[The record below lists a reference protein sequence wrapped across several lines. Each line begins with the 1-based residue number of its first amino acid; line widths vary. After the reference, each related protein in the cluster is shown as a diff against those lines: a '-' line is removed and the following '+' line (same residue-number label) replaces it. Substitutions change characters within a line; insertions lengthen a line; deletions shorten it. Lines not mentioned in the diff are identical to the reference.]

1 MTYSVFGPI
10 HVLKESHLDQLAPL
24 WDQLEALWRQSSDS
38 NPPSEDSQNQED
50 GRVTKSDA
58 TAEESESDNHTEG
71 KDDVVN
77 NQDGRDFI
85 EELLVVEEDFKKGE
99 EVETRK
105 SDDGLGVEDFLK
117 ETIDSEEAGSSSSRD
132 VGVQT
137 KEGEESFG
145 VKETNL
151 MVDGEENGKG
161 EEVFKDYVQDGGG
174 VNQEEE
180 TMEDSGLEISEH
192 QDSVDL
198 EDFDFMKAKEDGQDA
213 KGRKVKKKGKGAKVV
228 RKAKKNGTVAAIRK
242 AKDDDE
248 GVKAIETKED
258 GEVME
263 AKTKSEEEVGSLP
276 PRVLILWTDPKLHE
290 EVRRSGPLVS
300 VDGDSG
306 CGL

>member
-38 NPPSEDSQNQED
+38 NPPLEDSQNQED

-105 SDDGLGVEDFLK
+105 SDDGLGVEDSLK
-117 ETIDSEEAGSSSSRD
+117 ETIDSREAGSSSSRD
-132 VGVQT
+132 VGIQT
-137 KEGEESFG
+137 KEGEEDFG

-161 EEVFKDYVQDGGG
+161 EEVLKEYVQDGGG

-180 TMEDSGLEISEH
+180 TTEDSGLEISEH

-213 KGRKVKKKGKGAKVV
+213 KGRKVKKKGKGAKV
-228 RKAKKNGTVAAIRK
+228 RKAKKNGTGADIRK
-242 AKDDDE
+242 AKEDGE
-248 GVKAIETKED
+248 GAKAIGAKED

-263 AKTKSEEEVGSLP
+263 SRTKSEEEVESLP
-276 PRVLILWTDPKLHE
+276 PRVLILWTDLKLHE
-290 EVRRSGPLVS
+290 EVRRLGPLVS
-300 VDGDSG
+300 MVGDSG
-306 CGL
+306 WGL

>member
-1 MTYSVFGPI
+1 MSYSVFVLI

-38 NPPSEDSQNQED
+38 NPLLEDSQNQED
-50 GRVTKSDA
+50 DRVTKSDA

-85 EELLVVEEDFKKGE
+85 EELLEVEEDFKKGE

-105 SDDGLGVEDFLK
+105 SDDGLGVEDSLK
-117 ETIDSEEAGSSSSRD
+117 ETIDSEEAGSISSSRD
-132 VGVQT
+132 VANQT
-137 KEGEESFG
+137 RVDEEDSG

-161 EEVFKDYVQDGGG
+161 EEVLKDYVQDGGG

-192 QDSVDL
+192 QDSVDG
-198 EDFDFMKAKEDGQDA
+198 EDVDFMKAKEDGRMPRG
-213 KGRKVKKKGKGAKVV
+213 GRSRRRV
-228 RKAKKNGTVAAIRK
+228 RV
-242 AKDDDE
+242 
-248 GVKAIETKED
+248 
-258 GEVME
+258 
-263 AKTKSEEEVGSLP
+263 
-276 PRVLILWTDPKLHE
+276 PR
-290 EVRRSGPLVS
+290 
-300 VDGDSG
+300 
-306 CGL
+306 

>member
-1 MTYSVFGPI
+1 MSYSVFVLI

-38 NPPSEDSQNQED
+38 NPPLEDSQNQED
-50 GRVTKSDA
+50 NRVTKSDA

-85 EELLVVEEDFKKGE
+85 EELLEVEEDFKKGE

-105 SDDGLGVEDFLK
+105 SDDGLGVEDSLK
-117 ETIDSEEAGSSSSRD
+117 ETIDSREAGSSSSRD
-132 VGVQT
+132 VGIQT
-137 KEGEESFG
+137 KEGEEDFG

-161 EEVFKDYVQDGGG
+161 EDILKDYVQDGGG
-174 VNQEEE
+174 VNQEEG

-192 QDSVDL
+192 HDSVDG
-198 EDFDFMKAKEDGQDA
+198 EDVDFMNVKEDGQDA
-213 KGRKVKKKGKGAKVV
+213 KGRKVKKKGKGAKV
-228 RKAKKNGTVAAIRK
+228 RKAKKNWKGADIRK
-242 AKDDDE
+242 AKEDDE
-248 GVKAIETKED
+248 GAKAIEVKED

-276 PRVLILWTDPKLHE
+276 QRVLILWTDPKLHE
-290 EVRRSGPLVS
+290 EVRRSSPLVS
-300 VDGDSG
+300 MVGDSG